1 MQVKFRVAHL
11 TSVHPRLDT
20 RIFLKEC
27 SSLAQAGYA
36 VSLVV
41 ADGKGD
47 EMRAGVVIHDVG
59 ASNGRLDR
67 IRNAPGRVLAKA
79 VELDADLYHLHD
91 PELLPIGVKLKK
103 RGKKVIFDAHED
115 VPKQL
120 LGKPYLNKP
129 ARSLLSKMVGVYEQ
143 YACRKLDAVIAATP
157 YIRDKFV
164 AMGASSVDIN
174 NYPLLG
180 EMFSG
185 AIDWSVKR
193 NQVFYVGAI
202 GRVRGLHE
210 MVQSMALTKT
220 GPKFVLGGKFLQPE
234 FEEQLRSDSG
244 WQNVDYRGWM
254 DRGSIK
260 DALSQS
266 VAGLVTLHPI
276 INYLD
281 ALPVKMFEYMA
292 AGVPVIASNF
302 PLWKTIVEGNQCGVC
317 VDPLNPKAIAGAID
331 YLVSHPV
338 EAEQMGR
345 NGQAAVAKL
354 YNWSNEERKLLE
366 FYQAL
371 AS

>member
-1 MQVKFRVAHL
+1 MNVTHL
-11 TSVHPRLDT
+11 TSVHPRFDT
-20 RIFLKEC
+20 RIFLKQC
-27 SSLAQAGYA
+27 TSLAKQGHN

-47 EMRAGVVIHDVG
+47 EDRAGVSIHDVG

-79 VELDADLYHLHD
+79 LALDADVYHLHD
-91 PELLPIGVKLKK
+91 PELLPIGLKLKK

-129 ARSLLSKMVGVYEQ
+129 ARWLLSKTFGVYEQ
-143 YACRKLDAVIAATP
+143 YACRKLDAVVAATP

-164 AMGASSVDIN
+164 AMGVRSVDIN

-180 EMFSG
+180 EMSSG

-220 GPKFVLGGKFLQPE
+220 
-234 FEEQLRSDSG
+234 
-244 WQNVDYRGWM
+244 
-254 DRGSIK
+254 
-260 DALSQS
+260 
-266 VAGLVTLHPI
+266 
-276 INYLD
+276 
-281 ALPVKMFEYMA
+281 
-292 AGVPVIASNF
+292 
-302 PLWKTIVEGNQCGVC
+302 
-317 VDPLNPKAIAGAID
+317 
-331 YLVSHPV
+331 
-338 EAEQMGR
+338 
-345 NGQAAVAKL
+345 
-354 YNWSNEERKLLE
+354 
-366 FYQAL
+366 
-371 AS
+371 